1 MNPTLQILLNKVGY
15 PDLLEKLTRELSGSE
30 LNSLLLEVFRMSTVR
45 ITPQELMTAYEKNR
59 FVVPSVLDALTFAK
73 ASLQL
78 LELAKHHGFEGL
90 ELSPLAP
97 IGNCSSI
104 ALVDQNKVV
113 SALRGTEVVAD
124 ATNLLAL
131 ESSKRRKSS
140 RFDNEAIHL
149 CTLHRHVR
157 AQAIPGG
164 KGFTPHFKVFCAVTA
179 GKDTGNF
186 DFEKQAMLSHLVLY
200 HDYFIQELRLSGLK
214 IIIKGLK
221 EDQSQRQHHPELF
234 NAIGERLPGAEV
246 SQVEVSKADHAY
258 YQHTRFSL
266 NLVHH
271 DKEYNLGDGGFVD
284 WGQKFTSNHKER
296 MFISGIGI
304 ELLLKVQL
312 GLI

>member
-1 MNPTLQILLNKVGY
+1 MNPTLQSLLNKVGC
-15 PDLLEKLTRELSGSE
+15 PDLLEKLTREFPASE
-30 LNSLLLEVFRMSTVR
+30 LNSLLLEVFRMSTER
-45 ITPQELMTAYEKNR
+45 ITPQELMTSYEKNR
-59 FVVPSVLDALTFAK
+59 FVAPSFLDALTFAK
-73 ASLQL
+73 ADLQL
-78 LELAKHHGFEGL
+78 LELAKRHGFEGL

-113 SALRGTEVVAD
+113 SAIRGTEVVAD

-131 ESSKRRKSS
+131 ESSKRRKAS
-140 RFDNEAIHL
+140 RFDEQVIQS
-149 CTLHRHVR
+149 CTIHRHVR

-186 DFEKQAMLSHLVLY
+186 DFEKQAILRHLLLY
-200 HDYFIQELRLSGLK
+200 HDYFIKELRLSGLK

-221 EDQSQRQHHPELF
+221 EENERQHHTELF
-234 NAIGERLPGAEV
+234 DAIGDRLPGAEL
-246 SQVEVSKADHAY
+246 SLVEVSKADHAY
-258 YQHTRFSL
+258 YQHARFSL

-284 WGQKFTSNHKER
+284 WGQKLTSNHKER
-296 MFISGIGI
+296 MLISGIGI
-304 ELLLKVQL
+304 ELLLKLQL